1 MIDRLVLAA
10 VMGVTGWHGLYPDPP
25 EPMTLQQKAKYKSVS
40 AVCAKKRKTPTVK
53 KLCNE
58 WEQHNEP
65 TRSKHNT

>member
-25 EPMTLQQKAKYKSVS
+25 EPMTLKQKAKYKSVS
-40 AVCAKKRKTPTVK
+40 AVCAKKKQTPTVK

-58 WEQHNEP
+58 WEQHNEQK
-65 TRSKHNT
+65 RI

>member
-25 EPMTLQQKAKYKSVS
+25 VPMTLQQKAKYKSVS
-40 AVCAKKRKTPTVK
+40 AVCLKKRKTPTVK

-58 WEQHNEP
+58 WEQHNAQK
-65 TRSKHNT
+65 RI